1 MRCERAELFRDLRA
15 NPCSITLSSLGKGSL
30 GPREPRPR
38 GSRSGRRLRGT
49 GIVARLARERLGADS
64 RITGVDINSE
74 MIAVARSIEPDISW
88 HRGNALELPFEN
100 GSFDVVLCQQ
110 GFQFFS
116 PIARPRSSKCDAFSR
131 RAAGSPC
138 KHVATA
144 RRKPSFSMAWIARP
158 RVNLVPAPI
167 AVFRSATSERSARY
181 SSSGGFTHVSRR
193 TVEKMLFFPDLESF
207 LLLNLWALVADST
220 RNTRKSGLVSSHGCG
235 RMRPRRLA
243 NSRVAPAFATRC
255 GSTWSP
261 PEPLSLRS
269 LNLGKSS
276 GSATSEFVA
285 PISGPSLFL
294 GTTAIPSSLP
304 RQSPKE
310 SGHRWV
316 KESSGQGTRFRRS
329 VQRERAGFFSSDQ
342 PSALLSACG
351 SPKDSLA
358 VAGRLFGLSR

>member
-1 MRCERAELFRDLRA
+1 
-15 NPCSITLSSLGKGSL
+15 
-30 GPREPRPR
+30 
-38 GSRSGRRLRGT
+38 
-49 GIVARLARERLGADS
+49 
-64 RITGVDINSE
+64 
-74 MIAVARSIEPDISW
+74 
-88 HRGNALELPFEN
+88 
-100 GSFDVVLCQQ
+100 
-110 GFQFFS
+110 
-116 PIARPRSSKCDAFSR
+116 
-131 RAAGSPC
+131 
-138 KHVATA
+138 
-144 RRKPSFSMAWIARP
+144 MAWIARP
-158 RVNLVPAPI
+158 RVNWSRSDRRFSLGDERAICTLLV
-167 AVFRSATSERSARY
+167 ER
-181 SSSGGFTHVSRR
+181 GFTHVSRR

-310 SGHRWV
+310 S
-316 KESSGQGTRFRRS
+316 
-329 VQRERAGFFSSDQ
+329 
-342 PSALLSACG
+342 
-351 SPKDSLA
+351 
-358 VAGRLFGLSR
+358 